1 MGEKLV
7 VYLLS
12 RHVQEELGHRTL
24 DPLHTFLL
32 SPFLRKTENVR

>member
-24 DPLHTFLL
+24 DPLLTLL
-32 SPFLRKTENVR
+32 SPFLRKTENV